1 MKMEIKDI
9 VFDKSLELQ
18 TMLRQISYLLYVPT
32 DNSPRVISDIMDI
45 DESGVRRDLFVNYYD
60 MEHSFL
66 ASAILRITTSDTTFV
81 VNGELATLHD
91 LDILIP

>member
-1 MKMEIKDI
+1 MKIEIKDV
-9 VFDKSLELQ
+9 VFEKSLELQ
-18 TMLRQISYLLYVPT
+18 AMLKQISYLLHVPT
-32 DNSPRVISDIMDI
+32 DNAPRVVSDIMDI

-66 ASAILRITTSDTTFV
+66 ASATLRITTLDRSFV
-81 VNGELATLHD
+81 VNGELATLDD